1 MQSGSDMPFFIK
13 PSITLSAED
22 KILAYNQLS
31 EAVKL
36 QLSDEEEVIL
46 KMATFNALAKTYLPY
61 FYWVGFYRVNNGK
74 LSVGPYQGTTGCLHI
89 EFSKGVCG
97 KVARE
102 RKTCLVFDT
111 HELVE
116 GTEHI
121 TCDAHSRSEIVVPVF
136 DNTGELLA
144 VLDVD
149 STEKGAFDATDATY
163 LEAIMR
169 VLFGLLPVT

>member
-1 MQSGSDMPFFIK
+1 MQSGTEMPFFIK
-13 PSITLSAED
+13 PSVTLSAED

-31 EAVKL
+31 EAVNL
-36 QLSDEEEVIL
+36 QLADEEDDIL

-102 RKTCLVFDT
+102 RKTCLVIDT

-136 DNTGELLA
+136 NKTGELLA

-149 STEKGAFDATDATY
+149 STEKGAFDATDATF
-163 LEAIMR
+163 LEAIMKR
-169 VLFGLLPVT
+169 LFGS

>member
-1 MQSGSDMPFFIK
+1 MQSGTEMPFFIK
-13 PSITLSAED
+13 PSVTLSSED
-22 KILAYNQLS
+22 KLLAYNQLS

-36 QLSDEEEVIL
+36 QLADEEDDIL
-46 KMATFNALAKTYLPY
+46 KMATFNALAKTYMPY
-61 FYWVGFYRVNNGK
+61 FYWVGFYRVRNGK

-102 RKTCLVFDT
+102 RKTCLVIDT

-121 TCDAHSRSEIVVPVF
+121 TCDAHSRSEIVVPILN
-136 DNTGELLA
+136 NTGDLIA

-149 STEKGAFDATDATY
+149 STVKGAFDATDAKF
-163 LEAIMR
+163 LEDIMR
-169 VLFGLLPVT
+169 VLFGS

>member
-1 MQSGSDMPFFIK
+1 MQSGTEMPFFIK
-13 PSITLSAED
+13 PSVTLSNED
-22 KILAYNQLS
+22 KLLAYNQLA

-36 QLSDEEEVIL
+36 QLADEEDDIL

-61 FYWVGFYRVNNGK
+61 FYWVGFYRVKNGK

-102 RKTCLVFDT
+102 RKTCLVIDT

-136 DNTGELLA
+136 NKTGDLLA

-149 STEKGAFDATDATY
+149 STEKGAFDDTDAAF
-163 LEAIMR
+163 LEDIMR
-169 VLFGLLPVT
+169 HLFGS

>member
-1 MQSGSDMPFFIK
+1 MPFFIK
-13 PSITLSAED
+13 PSVTLSNED
-22 KILAYNQLS
+22 KLLAYNQLA

-36 QLSDEEEVIL
+36 QLADEEDDIL
-46 KMATFNALAKTYLPY
+46 KMATFNALAKTYMPY
-61 FYWVGFYRVNNGK
+61 FYWVGFYRVRNGK

-102 RKTCLVFDT
+102 RKTCLVIDT

-121 TCDAHSRSEIVVPVF
+121 TCDAHSRSEIVVPILN
-136 DNTGELLA
+136 NTGDLIA

-149 STEKGAFDATDATY
+149 STEKGAFDATDATF
-163 LEAIMR
+163 LGDIMR
-169 VLFGLLPVT
+169 VLFGS

>member
-1 MQSGSDMPFFIK
+1 MQSGTEMPFFIK
-13 PSITLSAED
+13 PSVTLSSED
-22 KILAYNQLS
+22 KLLAYNQLA

-36 QLSDEEEVIL
+36 QLADEEDDIL
-46 KMATFNALAKTYLPY
+46 KMATFNALAKTYMPY
-61 FYWVGFYRVNNGK
+61 FYWVGFYRVRNGK

-102 RKTCLVFDT
+102 RKTCLVIDT

-121 TCDAHSRSEIVVPVF
+121 TCDAHSRSEIVVPILN
-136 DNTGELLA
+136 NTGDLIA

-149 STEKGAFDATDATY
+149 STVKGAFDATDAKF
-163 LEAIMR
+163 LEDIMR
-169 VLFGLLPVT
+169 VLFGS